1 MSVKG
6 SRCEATFF
14 LYSNVIILLFAL
26 FLLNSQPK
34 LSENV
39 MYMKIKSNFK
49 TLSLLLISTLLF
61 SCQEKTVQQPVPE
74 YAVMVIDEEP
84 VIVKN
89 SFPALISGDTDAEV
103 RSNVSGMIIKKH
115 IVEGDMVKKGD
126 LLFEIDHAP
135 YLADYNMALAN
146 LNAAKVGV
154 ETAELTAVNK
164 TNLYEK
170 GIISEY
176 EKKLADNQL
185 ESANAQLEQA
195 KAKLETAKIQ
205 LDYSYIKSP
214 NDGVIGSIPF
224 NVGSLVSPTTLNPLT
239 IVSEIDIVSVDFSID
254 EKIMLFYTSKG
265 GVKDI
270 LKVLPEVELKLAD
283 GSMYE
288 HKGKVQ
294 SVAGSIDTKT
304 GAANMTAK
312 FPNPAKVIRS
322 GATGIVYIPR
332 EIHNARLV
340 PQNATF
346 EMQDK
351 KFVYVFNDSI
361 TEMREIKV
369 DNHVYEENYI
379 VTEGLE
385 IGDVIVIEGVGSSV
399 KNGMKIKPIT
409 KAEADSKFQKAT
421 KK

>member
-1 MSVKG
+1 MS
-6 SRCEATFF
+6 
-14 LYSNVIILLFAL
+14 LLFVAA
-26 FLLNSQPK
+26 
-34 LSENV
+34 
-39 MYMKIKSNFK
+39 
-49 TLSLLLISTLLF
+49 LLF
-61 SCQEKTVQQPVPE
+61 SCQEKTVQQSVPE
-74 YAVMVIDEEP
+74 YAVMVIEEEP

-89 SFPALISGDTDAEV
+89 SFPALIFGDTDAEV
-103 RSNVSGMIIKKH
+103 RSNVSGMIVEKH
-115 IVEGDMVKKGD
+115 VMEGDMVKKGD

-146 LNAAKVGV
+146 VNAAKIAV
-154 ETAELTAVNK
+154 ETAEMTSVNK
-164 TNLYEK
+164 ANLCEK
-170 GIISEY
+170 GIISDY

-185 ESANAQLEQA
+185 ESAKAQLKQA
-195 KAKLETAKIQ
+195 EAKLETAKIQ

-214 NDGVIGSIPF
+214 NDGVVGSI
-224 NVGSLVSPTTLNPLT
+224 NTSVGSLVTPTTLSPLT
-239 IVSEIDIVSVDFSID
+239 TISQIDYVKADFSIN
-254 EKIMLFYTSKG
+254 EKLMLYYTQKG

-270 LKVLPEVELKLAD
+270 LRYMPEVELKLAD
-283 GSMYE
+283 GTMYE
-288 HKGKVQ
+288 HKGNVITI
-294 SVAGSIDTKT
+294 AGSIDTKT

-322 GATGIVYIPR
+322 GATGTVYIPR
-332 EIHNARLV
+332 EVTDARLV

-369 DNHVYEENYI
+369 DNLTYAENYI

-385 IGDVIVIEGVGSSV
+385 TGDVIVIEGVGSSV

-409 KAEADSKFQKAT
+409 KEESDAKFQKVM